1 MLIKEYPS
9 FLYYVGLTIYV
20 CLSPLSMFGRFICL
34 SVCLSLCLPVSLL
47 ACLPTCASLYLCGL
61 WMYVY
66 FIFRRIWTRFFF
78 FFFQWKT
85 SPCLSQHLPVFAHR
99 CCFVFESV
107 NRFYR
112 QRQQNQKLIIQL
124 EQRQSQ
130 EMYEHRKA
138 LEREFEN
145 QMHTFDKEMERLK
158 SKHRQELEQ
167 KVPREL

>member
-1 MLIKEYPS
+1 MNVCVFYIS
-9 FLYYVGLTIYV
+9 QGLNK
-20 CLSPLSMFGRFICL
+20 
-34 SVCLSLCLPVSLL
+34 
-47 ACLPTCASLYLCGL
+47 
-61 WMYVY
+61 
-66 FIFRRIWTRFFF
+66 IFFC
-78 FFFQWKT
+78 FFQWKT